1 MENKNKPANKNAQ
14 AAPKLT
20 ILASNRK
27 AFHEYFV
34 EQRFTAG
41 IVLAGT
47 EVKSVKKSKV
57 NMSDAF
63 CLFKSGELWLRNM
76 HIAEYTHGTIYNH
89 ESKRERKL
97 LLKKRELRKLEAKVK
112 ERGYSI
118 IPLEI
123 LLSDRQLIK
132 IEIALVKGKHA
143 YDKRDSIKERDV
155 KRALDRDD
163 Y

>member
-1 MENKNKPANKNAQ
+1 MEKKNSSPNKNTQ
-14 AAPKLT
+14 QSVKLT

-27 AFHEYFV
+27 ALHEYFV
-34 EQRFTAG
+34 EQRFSAG
-41 IVLAGT
+41 VVLAGT
-47 EVKSVKKSKV
+47 EVKSVKKSKL
-57 NMSDAF
+57 NMSDAY
-63 CLFKSGELWLRNM
+63 CIFKSGELWLRNM
-76 HIAEYTHGTIYNH
+76 HISEYSHGSINNH

-118 IPLEI
+118 VPLEV
-123 LLSDRQLIK
+123 LLTDRQLIK

-155 KRALDRDD
+155 QRAMDRND